1 VKGFFANLYQLRIKD
16 VSLCKHTSVFILN
29 NLCCTNFLFICLSVE
44 YYSKLSPEKR
54 LSKLKVI
61 DRDIMPSSN
70 PMYEHKCFYDEDVY
84 KVEYEDGEIDWVNV
98 REIYRKI

>member
-1 VKGFFANLYQLRIKD
+1 
-16 VSLCKHTSVFILN
+16 
-29 NLCCTNFLFICLSVE
+29 
-44 YYSKLSPEKR
+44 
-54 LSKLKVI
+54 
-61 DRDIMPSSN
+61 MPSSN